1 MSNLS
6 YNLNRILTD
15 GGHAASID
23 IQTHYKSMTQI
34 DIIERDLFIYARIEI
49 EFKTL
54 PVKIKLFNKEV
65 QYGIDGKE
73 IVEYGDDLPEDLKVF
88 ISMNQVEPNAKKH
101 DMQISEFAEMNKNRD
116 NVI

>member
-1 MSNLS
+1 MYNLS

-15 GGHAASID
+15 GGTAASID
-23 IQTHYKSMTQI
+23 IQTQYKSMTQI
-34 DIIERDLFIYARIEI
+34 DIIERDLYIYARIDI

-73 IVEYGDDLPEDLKVF
+73 IVEYGDNLPEDLIVF
-88 ISMNQVEPNAKKH
+88 ISMN
-101 DMQISEFAEMNKNRD
+101 
-116 NVI
+116 